1 VIGGSDCNTAVFVL
15 RVPHSVFGIGFAPSI
30 PPGDAFSRTINA
42 SVSVSVRALFFN
54 AKVSALHSS
63 PSLLSTLGDV
73 SAPSYF
79 NME

>member
-42 SVSVSVRALFFN
+42 SVSVRALFFN